1 MSSESSEVPSLQRD
15 LPLWAR
21 GLAGFLLVIAS
32 WWVLGTSASRTL
44 VGASF
49 AIAMLGVV
57 SASSL
62 RGMHV
67 PLGLWPDGPW
77 RSRFSVSIVV
87 AVAIVFASVMVLA
100 DPGTPALRAWFDRG
114 AFFLV
119 AVGVVVWGFAWA
131 FVRQRQ
137 ALAWY
142 GIATGAGAIPL
153 LVGLVES
160 AGTPAGL
167 CLLAADP
174 IRGCSG
180 GALRVLGFLLPV
192 YTAVSLVTIDVTF
205 RRLLVG
211 WPDRADAVLV
221 IASALLFGLWVHL
234 VGVDVPI
241 VAIPWWV
248 GVLGAGTA
256 GSLYAL
262 SGSLLV
268 ASYFTGLLFA
278 VEMAL
283 RVARPGG
290 ELAVMAVSGWG
301 YGAALTGVAV
311 VTIGMLVRRR
321 GLVPP
326 WLPRRRGG

>member
-1 MSSESSEVPSLQRD
+1 MQRD

-21 GLAGFLLVIAS
+21 GLAGLLLVMAS
-32 WWVLGTSASRTL
+32 WWVLGTSASRAL
-44 VGASF
+44 VGESF
-49 AIAMLGVV
+49 AIVMLGVV

-100 DPGTPALRAWFDRG
+100 DPGTPALREWFDRG
-114 AFFLV
+114 VFFLV

-131 FVRQRQ
+131 FVPQRQ
-137 ALAWY
+137 AVRWY
-142 GIATGAGAIPL
+142 GIATVAGVIPL
-153 LVGLVES
+153 LVGMVES

-192 YTAVSLVTIDVTF
+192 YTAVSLITIDVTF

-221 IASALLFGLWVHL
+221 IASALLFGLWLHV

-248 GVLGAGTA
+248 GVFGAGTA
-256 GSLYAL
+256 GALYAL

-278 VEMAL
+278 VDMAL

-290 ELAVMAVSGWG
+290 ELSVVAVSGGG
-301 YGAALTGVAV
+301 YVAALVGITV
-311 VTIGMLVRRR
+311 VMISMLIRRR
-321 GLVPP
+321 GIVPQ
-326 WLPRRRGG
+326 WLPHRRGG